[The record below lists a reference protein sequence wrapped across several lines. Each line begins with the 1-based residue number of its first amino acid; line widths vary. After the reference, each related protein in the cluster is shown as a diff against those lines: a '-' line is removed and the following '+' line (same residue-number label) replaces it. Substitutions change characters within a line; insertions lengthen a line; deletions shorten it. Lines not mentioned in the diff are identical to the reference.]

1 MLMRFRTMGSVKV
14 FKPCR
19 LVWRGLEPYPKTNTG
34 TPREQPGKPP
44 GTPREPPGTPREPPV
59 THGEFR
65 NICRLAVM
73 KLFSSQ
79 NIQIY
84 SGKGFAACARWKQIL
99 LYGELRSIHKQTA
112 QTLYMYKE
120 RFLCELVTAC
130 AGARRWGGFK

>member
-1 MLMRFRTMGSVKV
+1 MGSVKV
-14 FKPCR
+14 FKPFR

-34 TPREQPGKPP
+34 TPREQPGKHP
-44 GTPREPPGTPREPPV
+44 GNTLGTAGNTRGIPEHLPTCGDETFFQPKH
-59 THGEFR
+59 TD
-65 NICRLAVM
+65 
-73 KLFSSQ
+73 LFWERV
-79 NIQIY
+79 
-84 SGKGFAACARWKQIL
+84 CARWKQFL

>member
-1 MLMRFRTMGSVKV
+1 MRFRTMGSVKV
-14 FKPCR
+14 FKPFR

-59 THGEFR
+59 TQGEFR

-84 SGKGFAACARWKQIL
+84 SGKGFARVGSNFCCMGSCAAFISKRRRHYVQRMVFVCKIACD
-99 LYGELRSIHKQTA
+99 S
-112 QTLYMYKE
+112 
-120 RFLCELVTAC
+120 LCWGSPL
-130 AGARRWGGFK
+130 GGFK